1 MSNSLFSHFK
11 LVDASTLKKEVA
23 EGVDLMVV
31 RELTGGQCSL
41 ISLGVIALLKVIYL
55 YIFCFYQCFQNR
67 TGDRIGK
74 VTGSWF
80 TGRTSGPTAV
90 EPVT

>member
-41 ISLGVIALLKVIYL
+41 ISLGVIWISTSKSHLFIYFL
-55 YIFCFYQCFQNR
+55 FLPMFSES
-67 TGDRIGK
+67 DR
-74 VTGSWF
+74 
-80 TGRTSGPTAV
+80 
-90 EPVT
+90 